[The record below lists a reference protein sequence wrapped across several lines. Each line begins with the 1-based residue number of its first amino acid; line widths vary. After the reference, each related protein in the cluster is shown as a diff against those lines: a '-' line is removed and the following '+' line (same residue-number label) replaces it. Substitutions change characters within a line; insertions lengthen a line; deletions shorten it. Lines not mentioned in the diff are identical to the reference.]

1 MVGRK
6 RGRGE
11 EEEISLDCDNGHP
24 MVLVPKEVR
33 TSCLARIDTS
43 MNIEHHHAIALG
55 ATIGERHI
63 LVLRWPTV
71 QRRWRRMLP

>member
-33 TSCLARIDTS
+33 TSCLAWSSI
-43 MNIEHHHAIALG
+43 AIALG

-71 QRRWRRMLP
+71 QRRWRGMLP

>member
-43 MNIEHHHAIALG
+43 MNMLLLMWKSSIAG
-55 ATIGERHI
+55 ASEPEAT
-63 LVLRWPTV
+63 P
-71 QRRWRRMLP
+71 QPKAA

>member
-33 TSCLARIDTS
+33 TSCLAWS
-43 MNIEHHHAIALG
+43 
-55 ATIGERHI
+55 
-63 LVLRWPTV
+63 
-71 QRRWRRMLP
+71 